1 MRDPHVGLLIKHNF
15 QAAVPNA
22 PSRRYTGPSD
32 GVTLNEDPAV
42 TFQLKNYGP
51 TRVTL
56 MSVSTKMD
64 HGAVAPTESTHYDPV
79 DMPLDRVIGPND
91 TTAEMRMSLTSYRGG
106 IPRDKFQDLHN
117 GRTYWWFFGWIGF
130 DDIDG
135 GQNRHHFCWRYDFG
149 LRVFE
154 PFPRDR
160 NYTKQ
165 NSDPEMER
173 QPQRIRPALPPTP
186 ELRPGTIRVQGLP
199 QRPLPPSET
208 SS

>member
-1 MRDPHVGLLIKHNF
+1 MPSAPTEVYPPVNAHNPNKGEQSPDQPKITDWLLLFVIAVQAAIYAHQSIIMRGMRDAADRQACIANRQVEISNRQLSLMRDPHVGLLIKHNF

-79 DMPLDRVIGPND
+79 DDPVD
-91 TTAEMRMSLTSYRGG
+91 MR
-106 IPRDKFQDLHN
+106 
-117 GRTYWWFFGWIGF
+117 WIVSSAPMT
-130 DDIDG
+130 
-135 GQNRHHFCWRYDFG
+135 R
-149 LRVFE
+149 
-154 PFPRDR
+154 PP
-160 NYTKQ
+160 K
-165 NSDPEMER
+165 SER
-173 QPQRIRPALPPTP
+173 A
-186 ELRPGTIRVQGLP
+186 
-199 QRPLPPSET
+199 
-208 SS
+208 